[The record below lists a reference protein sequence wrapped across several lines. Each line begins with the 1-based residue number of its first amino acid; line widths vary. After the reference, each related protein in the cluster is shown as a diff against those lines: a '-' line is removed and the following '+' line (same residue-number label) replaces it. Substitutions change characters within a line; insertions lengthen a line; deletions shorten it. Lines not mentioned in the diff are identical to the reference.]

1 MMDYDSPN
9 TVAGQLQRGLGRGA
23 RAVPDPVLVEAC
35 LRHQY
40 AWDWQVDS
48 RDVYLARLV
57 RDLGMPV
64 QPILARLHA
73 EEPEFTGALGVLA
86 CLGAAGFEEVI
97 AGVRDYIG
105 RGRRGPEVLE
115 HVASCWPSLFWED
128 REPPAQRSAPPSR
141 HRTWSMG
148 ELLAVLRDP
157 APRSLHRSVLRE
169 LARRPGEA
177 GLLDV
182 LNTMDTAGLGGAIA
196 RAVAQL
202 GSAAVPAARRWA
214 AADGPLRGAAIS
226 TLAAHGDETD
236 VPLLLA
242 EVARL
247 DSTPDHLC
255 GYDELVTG
263 LARIG
268 GPVTAILRRVWPT
281 PHSYERASYLRA
293 YRIAAP
299 AVAQSLL
306 VEGLWDCEE
315 GVRRARGA
323 RCRDPRAVE
332 LPARRPDGGRRCAR
346 RRSRPAG
353 KLTAWLPT
361 W

>member
-1 MMDYDSPN
+1 MTTYDSPD

-23 RAVPDPVLVEAC
+23 RAVRDPALVEAC
-35 LRHQY
+35 LRQQY

-57 RDLGMPV
+57 RELGMPV

-73 EEPEFTGALGVLA
+73 AEPEFTVALGVLA
-86 CLGAAGFEEVI
+86 CLGAAGIEEVV

-115 HVASCWPSLFWED
+115 HID
-128 REPPAQRSAPPSR
+128 REPPAQRSAPPSP
-141 HRTWSMG
+141 HLAWSNG

-169 LARRPGEA
+169 LARRPGEPE
-177 GLLDV
+177 LLDV
-182 LNTMDTAGLGGAIA
+182 LNTMDTAGLDGAIG

-214 AADGPLRGAAIS
+214 AADGPLREAAVS

-236 VPLLLA
+236 IPVLLA

-268 GPVTAILRRVWPT
+268 GPVTAILRRVWLT

-293 YRIAAP
+293 YRIADP
-299 AVAQSLL
+299 AVAESLL

-315 GVRRARGA
+315 GVRRVAAEHVALDAETRERLGYLRDDPMEDAGVRGA
-323 RCRDPRAVE
+323 AA
-332 LPARRPDGGRRCAR
+332 ARLE
-346 RRSRPAG
+346 S
-353 KLTAWLPT
+353 
-361 W
+361 